1 LEHHF
6 ELRSFITEQNDVA
19 LAWANVC
26 GAASFLALE
35 SIRKSIIGNGG

>member
-1 LEHHF
+1 L
-6 ELRSFITEQNDVA
+6 S
-19 LAWANVC
+19 NVC